1 MKITITPYDDVRWRP
16 FKAHQGAKV
25 HIWAFGRS
33 AKCGLWFLRD
43 SDGYIRT
50 LESTWLASVP
60 MIQLVLGNYDMI
72 ANVN

>member
-1 MKITITPYDDVRWRP
+1 M
-16 FKAHQGAKV
+16 
-25 HIWAFGRS
+25 WAFGRS

-72 ANVN
+72 AEVN